1 MSATEYDARDAQ
13 PSVNTAVP
21 TVPTH
26 PFNFTGTGSEYSRIW
41 IVNLLLSLVTFGI
54 YSAWAKVRTERYLYG
69 HTEVAGGRFEY
80 HGEPIPILKGRILA
94 VGLLLVYVL
103 VNNFIPLLGFA
114 LALVL
119 ILFTPYIIVRAFR
132 FNARMSSWRGIRF
145 GFDGTVGEAA
155 VSYLLVPMV
164 ALATLGLAFPYA
176 WYRQAAF
183 NINGHR
189 FGQTPFKIGAT
200 VSDFYKFAF
209 ILSGF
214 SILFIVLFSVL
225 GGIGMAT
232 SSAPGAAA
240 GSGVIVL
247 VVLGMVA
254 YAILVA
260 LYTGLRFRAIFTDL
274 ELGENRVNNDVSIG
288 RFVFI
293 VVTNSIGLLLTLG
306 LFYPWAKIRMTR
318 FLMESLTL
326 EAVDLDSFVAASE
339 TETNAIGEE
348 LGSAFDLG
356 VGI

>member
-1 MSATEYDARDAQ
+1 MSATEYDARDAH
-13 PSVNTAVP
+13 PPTDASAPAVP
-21 TVPTH
+21 TH
-26 PFNFTGTGSEYSRIW
+26 SFNFTGTGSEYSRIW
-41 IVNLLLSLVTFGI
+41 IVNLLLSLVTLGI

-80 HGEPIPILKGRILA
+80 HGEPIPILKGRLLA
-94 VGLLLVYVL
+94 VGLLLIYVL
-103 VNNFIPLLGFA
+103 ASEFVPLLGAA
-114 LALVL
+114 LAIVL
-119 ILFTPYIIVRAFR
+119 LIATPVIIVRAFS

-155 VSYLLVPMV
+155 SSYLLMPIVG
-164 ALATLGLAFPYA
+164 LLTLGLAFPYV

-183 NINGHR
+183 NVDGHR
-189 FGQTPFKIGAT
+189 FGQTPFKMGAT
-200 VSDFYKFAF
+200 AGDFYKFAF

-214 SILFIVLFSVL
+214 SILFVVFFSVL
-225 GGIGMAT
+225 GGFSMAT

-240 GSGVIVL
+240 GSGVLVL
-247 VVLGMVA
+247 VVLGIAA
-254 YAILVA
+254 YAVLVA
-260 LYTGLRFRAIFTDL
+260 LYTGLRFRAMFTDL
-274 ELGENRVNNDVSIG
+274 QLGDNRVNNDVSIG

-326 EAVDLDSFVAASE
+326 EAVDLDNFVAAAESD
-339 TETNAIGEE
+339 TNAVGEE
-348 LGSAFDLG
+348 LSSAFDLG